1 MRALTAKLL
10 ATRREADRVGRL
22 VDQIAGRE
30 RVFGR
35 QRFEADL
42 EAERTERRAITT
54 ELSKAL
60 EEVRAAYAAAEGSA
74 PAIDAEREERKTA
87 DAEIANRV
95 AAVQTGLTGLQ
106 TASAAFQGNAAH
118 HLEALTTALQA
129 TEAQVATLTHR
140 LFATPYMSDP
150 ARFHQKDAKGREQL
164 GYRIGTDSESG
175 FYHSFAELF
184 RGPEALIRDRQEVY
198 LPLLRTR
205 SHVVDIGCG
214 RGEMLDLLKEA
225 GVRATGV
232 DTDSDLAAYCRSK
245 GHTVE
250 ERGALEF
257 LREQPPASV
266 DAIFSAQMIEHLT
279 YQELKEFL
287 ELSRSRLQPG
297 GVLIAET
304 VNPHALE
311 AFKTFYTDL
320 THERPIFPEVA
331 LALSQ
336 LAGFEEGYVSS
347 RLERESSRRTGSRGA
362 STRSSPRHE
371 KQRRQHADASGTH
384 AKSRRQPRRPVAEL
398 NRRLP
403 GAGHDGAERVVR
415 RKNPRGRAIHRRR
428 PAVEE
433 TFRRVDQTGPRRVDR
448 ERQRV
453 EPVPFDA
460 DLRIAGRVGRARS
473 RQVLLHDNLA
483 RRGGGD
489 RFERRGE
496 GRPDSRSR
504 SRSVVPSAVRTA
516 RRTRRPASCHS
527 RAIRSA

>member
-1 MRALTAKLL
+1 MSETFRQSEERPCTNRPNPRTASVEQLEALLGPLTETSTLRLSAEGKSPPAFELMAQRALFRVLRPLWFQQQQFHAQVVAAVGATAGAFRAEQRAREAADARMRALTAKLL
-10 ATRREADRVGRL
+10 ATRREANRLGRL

-60 EEVRAAYAAAEGSA
+60 EERASRVRGCEGSA

-336 LAGFEEGYVSS
+336 LAGFEEGYVMFPLGTGE
-347 RLERESSRRTGSRGA
+347 LEADRQSRGEYA
-362 STRSSPRHE
+362 I
-371 KQRRQHADASGTH
+371 
-384 AKSRRQPRRPVAEL
+384 VA
-398 NRRLP
+398 
-403 GAGHDGAERVVR
+403 
-415 RKNPRGRAIHRRR
+415 
-428 PAVEE
+428 
-433 TFRRVDQTGPRRVDR
+433 
-448 ERQRV
+448 
-453 EPVPFDA
+453 
-460 DLRIAGRVGRARS
+460 
-473 RQVLLHDNLA
+473 
-483 RRGGGD
+483 
-489 RFERRGE
+489 
-496 GRPDSRSR
+496 
-504 SRSVVPSAVRTA
+504 TA
-516 RRTRRPASCHS
+516 REAAPPA
-527 RAIRSA
+527 R